1 MTDEELYEAALNEV
15 EPECSEDPDIIEE
28 MGIECEFERR
38 GGHWWCST
46 HNCSA

>member
-15 EPECSEDPDIIEE
+15 EPECSEHTDVIEE
-28 MGIECEFERR
+28 VGIECEFERR
-38 GGHWWCST
+38 DGYWWCTT